1 MQTAEQTCIRLAG
14 VTGRLPQRPERI
26 GLAKYRESRLIR
38 GQVSE
43 SRNLMSVRAAG
54 VNPAWGTRNARLA
67 AWSVRSA
74 CSEKSQTR
82 GVQPAG
88 EALAYTPQG
97 QPMHTGSPAGRT
109 AVVEERTGQSGP
121 AAEAPQTGDG
131 LSQGQPARDRPSL
144 AFLPMTA
151 HAIYR
156 STKLAPG
163 ALWRRV

>member
-1 MQTAEQTCIRLAG
+1 MTDPRLAG

-26 GLAKYRESRLIR
+26 GTALDPHAIDGRPCKS
-38 GQVSE
+38 
-43 SRNLMSVRAAG
+43 
-54 VNPAWGTRNARLA
+54 AWGARNARLA

-151 HAIYR
+151 HAHARFR
-156 STKLAPG
+156 STEIAPG
-163 ALWRRV
+163 ALWRRVECS